1 MSDLKA
7 YSDEEL
13 LRRLRAGEDFIE
25 EYLLEKYKPFVKSKS
40 RVLFLVGGDKED
52 LIQEGMI
59 GLFKAIRDF
68 NPENGA
74 PFAAFAKLCVERQ
87 LYTAIESA
95 GRLKNAP
102 LNAYI
107 SLSEESENLMDGG
120 IEEAVIEKAMSPA
133 LLTNYAAIME
143 SVSGSFETS
152 MPYEKIAELVRNQLD
167 NGGSW
172 NIVSTSVNG
181 TGDYRVPYSMSSEAY
196 VMIPDQAT
204 VDAAKAKIQQVVIG
218 EFVQ

>member
-1 MSDLKA
+1 MMNDFINLT
-7 YSDEEL
+7 DEEL
-13 LRRLRAGEDFIE
+13 IERLRKGCLEVQ

-52 LIQEGMI
+52 LIKEGMI

-120 IEEAVIEKAMSPA
+120 IEDVVIEKASYQQMYENMQEYLSAMEKEVLELYLEGKDYTEIAKLLGKTDKSIDNA
-133 LLTNYAAIME
+133 LQRIKGKIRKNYSQKE
-143 SVSGSFETS
+143 
-152 MPYEKIAELVRNQLD
+152 
-167 NGGSW
+167 
-172 NIVSTSVNG
+172 
-181 TGDYRVPYSMSSEAY
+181 
-196 VMIPDQAT
+196 
-204 VDAAKAKIQQVVIG
+204 
-218 EFVQ
+218 

>member
-120 IEEAVIEKAMSPA
+120 IEEAVIEKASYQQM
-133 LLTNYAAIME
+133 
-143 SVSGSFETS
+143 
-152 MPYEKIAELVRNQLD
+152 YEKIQGYLSSMEKEVLELYLE
-167 NGGSW
+167 GK
-172 NIVSTSVNG
+172 
-181 TGDYRVPYSMSSEAY
+181 DYTE
-196 VMIPDQAT
+196 I
-204 VDAAKAKIQQVVIG
+204 AKILGKTDKSIDNALQRIKSKIKKNRKP
-218 EFVQ
+218 FDS